1 MADYKA
7 EMEKIKS
14 TPEGQA
20 LLQEKSKDS
29 VDKKIRGL
37 KSKITKIKNET
48 NYPKKPGTPMTAFMK
63 VNYDQFSGSK
73 ASEKFKDGVA
83 AWKNLSESEK
93 SKYM

>member
-20 LLQEKSKDS
+20 LLQEKSKEF

-37 KSKITKIKNET
+37 KRKITKIKNET
-48 NYPKKPGTPMTAFMK
+48 NYPKRPGTAMTAFLK
-63 VNYDQFSGSK
+63 ANYNQFCSSK
-73 ASEKFKDGVA
+73 ASEKLREGVA
-83 AWKNLSESEK
+83 AWTNLSESEK

>member
-1 MADYKA
+1 
-7 EMEKIKS
+7 MEKIKS

-20 LLQEKSKDS
+20 LLKEKSKNL

-48 NYPKKPGTPMTAFMK
+48 NCPKRPGNPMTAFVK
-63 VNYDQFSGSK
+63 ANFDQFRSSK
-73 ASEKFKDGVA
+73 ASEKLKEAGM

-93 SKYM
+93 SKYK

>member
-1 MADYKA
+1 MANYKA

-20 LLQEKSKDS
+20 LLQEKSKNL

-48 NYPKKPGTPMTAFMK
+48 NCPKRPGSAMTAFVK
-63 VNYDQFSGSK
+63 ANFDQFRGSK
-73 ASEKFKDGVA
+73 ATEKLKDASA

-93 SKYM
+93 SKYQ